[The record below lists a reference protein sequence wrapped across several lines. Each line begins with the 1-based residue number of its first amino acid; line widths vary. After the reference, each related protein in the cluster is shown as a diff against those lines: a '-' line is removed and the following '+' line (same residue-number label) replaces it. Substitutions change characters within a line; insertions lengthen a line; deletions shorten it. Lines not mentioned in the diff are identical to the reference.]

1 MVSRGEERDFTFSSS
16 HSLTELNQHNF
27 VSIHDDD
34 FKKRGEKNNIF
45 CYYERFHSLFYIG
58 RTIKENILLNEQK
71 ETILN
76 ISLLLVLIEDLVALT
91 ETQLCNLVRC
101 NSVLCVCGP
110 VKKTKWGKSWGGTTH
125 FFLLFKN
132 KRRLNSKCG
141 DRKRE
146 IGGLYTKKRR
156 ETNKT

>member
-1 MVSRGEERDFTFSSS
+1 VAVVSRGEERDFTFSSS

-34 FKKRGEKNNIF
+34 FKKKGKKKQYF
-45 CYYERFHSLFYIG
+45 LLL
-58 RTIKENILLNEQK
+58 RTISLSLSTLGKLKKENILLNEQK

-101 NSVLCVCGP
+101 
-110 VKKTKWGKSWGGTTH
+110 K
-125 FFLLFKN
+125 
-132 KRRLNSKCG
+132 
-141 DRKRE
+141 
-146 IGGLYTKKRR
+146 
-156 ETNKT
+156 

>member
-1 MVSRGEERDFTFSSS
+1 MAVVSRGEERDFTFSSS

-34 FKKRGEKNNIF
+34 FKKKGKKKQYF
-45 CYYERFHSLFYIG
+45 LLL
-58 RTIKENILLNEQK
+58 RTISLSLSTLGKLKKENILLNEQK

-101 NSVLCVCGP
+101 
-110 VKKTKWGKSWGGTTH
+110 K
-125 FFLLFKN
+125 
-132 KRRLNSKCG
+132 
-141 DRKRE
+141 
-146 IGGLYTKKRR
+146 
-156 ETNKT
+156 

>member
-1 MVSRGEERDFTFSSS
+1 MAVVSRGEERDFTFSSS

-34 FKKRGEKNNIF
+34 FKKKGKKKTIF
-45 CYYERFHSLFYIG
+45 FVTTNDFSLSFYIG
-58 RTIKENILLNEQK
+58 QTKKENILLNEQK

-101 NSVLCVCGP
+101 
-110 VKKTKWGKSWGGTTH
+110 K
-125 FFLLFKN
+125 
-132 KRRLNSKCG
+132 
-141 DRKRE
+141 
-146 IGGLYTKKRR
+146 
-156 ETNKT
+156 